1 MLYYFN
7 KLKKIKKGLSELN
20 ENIKSSLNKIY
31 HDNRVKLHEFKKIID
46 KLNLLLD
53 HLCLFI
59 FNKKAKKESI
69 IENVNVTSNIKEYT
83 AIIDN
88 KRVCLGNIEEY
99 LYETIDDIHAN
110 INNNGYE
117 KVHADLLSIHQYK
130 LKSINKMYIQTKNK
144 KINNNVNKN
153 SSKKAIKKSHLNNS
167 AKKSIKHNNANKK
180 ITTDNS
186 ANTKLASNNSA
197 NKKITSDNN
206 ANTNIIRKR
215 KNNVN
220 ILNGENI
227 CNNNAIKL
235 KQD

>member
-1 MLYYFN
+1 MN
-7 KLKKIKKGLSELN
+7 W
-20 ENIKSSLNKIY
+20 
-31 HDNRVKLHEFKKIID
+31 
-46 KLNLLLD
+46 LLD

-88 KRVCLGNIEEY
+88 KRVCLGNTEEY
-99 LYETIDDIHAN
+99 LYETIDDKQAN
-110 INNNGYE
+110 INNKEYE
-117 KVHADLLSIHQYK
+117 KVLVDLLSIHQYI

-153 SSKKAIKKSHLNNS
+153 SSKKAIKKSDLNNS
-167 AKKSIKHNNANKK
+167 AKKSIKHNNANKRINNNNANKK

-186 ANTKLASNNSA
+186 ANKKIASNNSA
-197 NKKITSDNN
+197 NKNITTDNN

-220 ILNGENI
+220 IVNGENI